1 MKTPVLET
9 DRLRLRPFRR
19 EDARA
24 VFDGWEQDPDVA
36 RYMFWT
42 SHHDIRK
49 TEAWLDFE
57 LGQIGKPD
65 WYLFAV
71 EENGSHTLVGTV
83 LLYYET
89 ELACWEVGYNFA
101 KAHWGRGYAT
111 EAMAEVLAF
120 AKAASGRVLEKLVFR
135 FEKEIPYFCND
146 GTVLRQGVLCRLTL
160 NETET

>member
-65 WYLFAV
+65 WYRFAV

-101 KAHWGRGYAT
+101 KAH
-111 EAMAEVLAF
+111 
-120 AKAASGRVLEKLVFR
+120 
-135 FEKEIPYFCND
+135 
-146 GTVLRQGVLCRLTL
+146 
-160 NETET
+160 